1 MVYPSPSYEECWFQ
15 LPEEGDA
22 SLEEMGVLPGST
34 VRFSSREDGEGKRSG
49 ATLKNSGRVVTRRRR
64 KPRKH

>member
-15 LPEEGDA
+15 LPEEGNA

-34 VRFSSREDGEGKRSG
+34 VRFSPREDGDGKPSIEALR
-49 ATLKNSGRVVTRRRR
+49 ATGRLAKPRRR
-64 KPRKH
+64 KPRKR